1 MNFDVVDLFAGPGGL
16 GEGFSS
22 YLSSNGERPFKLVVS
37 VEKEHSAHRTLT
49 LRAFYR
55 SFQNAVP
62 SAYYDY
68 VKGEISLQELTAQY
82 PDNWKQALS
91 ETLEKPR
98 TLGDSE
104 DDAVLFA
111 RLKRLKSNNNCK
123 VLIGGPPCQA
133 YSVAGRAK
141 NNNNKAYVAQD
152 DERHFLYKEY
162 LKVLAYL
169 EPEVFIMENVK
180 GILSASVSGS
190 PIFPQILRDLVFPA
204 LIHNKKRGSRYKI
217 YSFVDSGPASVN
229 DSVDKE
235 FVIKCELFGIPQT
248 RHRVIL
254 LGVREDIAR
263 TPSLLIPSSTKST
276 VAKATKDLPV
286 LRSGISNG
294 DDLVSWRKVAIEGI
308 SKIAAWNQDGVISNT
323 QLSKAL
329 TSIAKVS
336 QRGVRFE
343 PSKSS
348 KPPGHSELS
357 SWYHDPRLK
366 GFLNHESRSHMA
378 SDIWRYI
385 FVSLFAASNSGR
397 SPKQENFPDF
407 LVPNHANWRS
417 GKFSD
422 RFKVQSKKNPAST
435 ITSHISKDGHYFIHP
450 DPGQARSLTVREAAR
465 IQTFPD
471 NYFFEGNRTHQ
482 YTQVGNAVPPFL
494 SVQIADIV
502 FKLLR

>member
-1 MNFDVVDLFAGPGGL
+1 MNFEVIDLFAGPGGL

-22 YLSSNGERPFKLVVS
+22 YLSPNGEKPFKLVVS
-37 VEKEHSAHRTLT
+37 VEKEQSAHKTLT
-49 LRAFYR
+49 LRAFFR
-55 SFQNAVP
+55 TFQNAVP
-62 SAYYDY
+62 AAYYDY
-68 VKGEISLQELTAQY
+68 VKGVISLQELKTRY
-82 PDNWKQALS
+82 PDNWKQALY

-98 TLGDSE
+98 TLGDRK
-104 DDAVLFA
+104 DDGVLFS
-111 RLKRLKSNNNCK
+111 RLQRLKSNPNSK

-141 NNNNKAYVAQD
+141 NNNNRAYVAQD

-180 GILSASVSGS
+180 GILSAAVSGS
-190 PIFPQILRDLVFPA
+190 PIFPQILKDLAFPA
-204 LIHNKKRGSRYKI
+204 LIDKKKRGLRYKI
-217 YSFVDSGPASVN
+217 HSFVDDGPASVS

-235 FVIKCELFGIPQT
+235 FVIKSELFGIPQT

-263 TPSLLIPSSTKST
+263 TPSLLIPSLSKST
-276 VAKATKDLPV
+276 VSDAIRELPA
-286 LRSGISNG
+286 LRSGVSNL
-294 DDLVSWRKVAIEGI
+294 DDLDTWRDIASEGLTR
-308 SKIAAWNQDGVISNT
+308 IAAWNRDGIIHEA
-323 QLSKAL
+323 QLSRAL

-336 QRGVRFE
+336 ERGLRFN
-343 PSKSS
+343 PAKSS
-348 KPPGHSELS
+348 KSPSSSELS
-357 SWYHDPRLK
+357 SWFYDSRLQ

-397 SPKQENFPDF
+397 SPKQQDFPDF
-407 LVPNHANWRS
+407 LVPNHANWSS
-417 GKFSD
+417 GQFSD
-422 RFKVQSKKNPAST
+422 RFKVQSRINPAST
-435 ITSHISKDGHYFIHP
+435 ITSHIAKDGHYFIHP

-471 NYFFEGNRTHQ
+471 NYFFEGNRTQQ

>member
-1 MNFDVVDLFAGPGGL
+1 MTFEVVDLFAGPGGL
-16 GEGFSS
+16 GEGFST

-37 VEKEHSAHRTLT
+37 VEKEDSAHRTLT

-55 SFQNAVP
+55 TFKNAVP

-68 VKGEISLQELTAQY
+68 VKGVISLQELEAQY
-82 PDNWKQALS
+82 PENWKQALF

-98 TLGDSE
+98 TLGNDR
-104 DDAVLFA
+104 DDAVLFSRLQ
-111 RLKRLKSNNNCK
+111 RLKASKNNK

-133 YSVAGRAK
+133 YSVAGRVK
-141 NNNNKAYVAQD
+141 NNNNTAYVAHE

-190 PIFPQILRDLVFPA
+190 PIFPQILKDLAFPA
-204 LIHNKKRGSRYKI
+204 SINKKKRGFRYKI

-235 FVIKCELFGIPQT
+235 FVIKSELFGIPQT

-254 LGVREDIAR
+254 LGVREDIVR
-263 TPSLLIPSSTKST
+263 TPSLLIPSSSKST
-276 VAKATKDLPV
+276 VANAIQGLPV
-286 LRSGISNG
+286 LRSGISNR
-294 DDLVSWRKVAIEGI
+294 DDLDTWRNVAIEGI
-308 SKIAAWNQDGVISNT
+308 TKIAAWNQDGVISST

-329 TSIAKVS
+329 TSIVKVS
-336 QRGVRFE
+336 NRGVRFK
-343 PSKSS
+343 PTKSS
-348 KPPGHSELS
+348 KPVRHFELS
-357 SWYHDPRLK
+357 SWYHDSRLQ

-397 SPKQENFPDF
+397 SPKQHDFPDF

-422 RFKVQSKKNPAST
+422 RFKVQSKKLPAST

-471 NYFFEGNRTHQ
+471 NYFFEGNRTQQ

-502 FKLLR
+502 FKLLN